1 MLVSLWGLCES
12 ASAVEFF
19 GAGAA
24 GGVSA
29 SGGDG
34 ARKAALSEKRSC
46 SKPFI
51 FAKGEVERFLG
62 VGR

>member
-24 GGVSA
+24 GGVGA
-29 SGGDG
+29 SGGNS
-34 ARKAALSEKRSC
+34 AREAAPSRKECC
-46 SKPFI
+46 SKPII
-51 FAKGEVERFLG
+51 FAESEVERFLG
-62 VGR
+62 VVR